1 MLVWRVIAAA
11 LAVFMF
17 GVVLIDAVGNRD
29 QSAGLAPIAAKP
41 PPRLAAPE
49 PPLSDDL
56 RAKLRQRSLETR
68 AW

>member
-1 MLVWRVIAAA
+1 MLVWRVIAGA
-11 LAVFMF
+11 LAVFLF
-17 GVVLIDAVGNRD
+17 GIVIIDATGSRNEPGGVF
-29 QSAGLAPIAAKP
+29 PIVAKA

>member
-11 LAVFMF
+11 LAVFLF
-17 GVVLIDAVGNRD
+17 GVVLIDATGGRD
-29 QSAGLAPIAAKP
+29 EAGGVSPIAAKA
-41 PPRLAAPE
+41 PPRVVAPE